1 MNAEL
6 PPFKNEE
13 HNSESASTLD
23 RDITP
28 HVICWSMYGVLL
40 YLRSFV

>member
-1 MNAEL
+1 MNEEL
-6 PPFKNEE
+6 PTFKNRE

-28 HVICWSMYGVLL
+28 
-40 YLRSFV
+40 LRLNNLNSAVT